1 MEDRIVD
8 ITDAK
13 QTKKKK
19 KLKKLGQFKRPRD
32 NIYHTNMITAYIT
45 AV

>member
-13 QTKKKK
+13 QTNKK